1 MSAPVFLAEAGD
13 LGSLAPGDTYLL
25 DGLEGRH
32 AGVVQRRGVG
42 ERIDVVDGAG
52 LRLTCRVT
60 AVQASE
66 VTLQVVSVEREPS
79 DGVSVVLVQ
88 ALAKGDRDELAIEA
102 ATEAGVDAVLPWQ
115 AERSVVV
122 WRGDRAAKSRARWV
136 ATVRAATKQARRA
149 SLPGVGDVVDAKGLA
164 ARTAQVVAAGGTV
177 LVLHEEATLPIAQAA
192 LPALPA
198 LGAGAQEPAAQTPE
212 DSATGS
218 DAPREIL
225 VVVGPEGGISEREC
239 TLLTEAGATLVRLGP
254 HVLRTSTAGPIA
266 VALLSERLGRWA

>member
-66 VTLQVVSVEREPS
+66 VTLEVVSVEREPS

-88 ALAKGDRDELAIEA
+88 ALA
-102 ATEAGVDAVLPWQ
+102 
-115 AERSVVV
+115 
-122 WRGDRAAKSRARWV
+122 
-136 ATVRAATKQARRA
+136 
-149 SLPGVGDVVDAKGLA
+149 
-164 ARTAQVVAAGGTV
+164 
-177 LVLHEEATLPIAQAA
+177 
-192 LPALPA
+192 
-198 LGAGAQEPAAQTPE
+198 
-212 DSATGS
+212 
-218 DAPREIL
+218 
-225 VVVGPEGGISEREC
+225 
-239 TLLTEAGATLVRLGP
+239 
-254 HVLRTSTAGPIA
+254 
-266 VALLSERLGRWA
+266 

>member
-66 VTLQVVSVEREPS
+66 VTLEVVSVEREPS

-198 LGAGAQEPAAQTPE
+198 LGAGAQGPAAQTPE

-218 DAPREIL
+218 DALREIL

>member
-13 LGSLAPGDTYLL
+13 LGSLVPGDTYLL

-66 VTLQVVSVEREPS
+66 VTLEVVSVEREPS
-79 DGVSVVLVQ
+79 DGVSLVLVQ

-177 LVLHEEATLPIAQAA
+177 LVLHEEATLPIAQAV
-192 LPALPA
+192 LPGLPA
-198 LGAGAQEPAAQTPE
+198 LGAGAQGLAARTPE

-239 TLLTEAGATLVRLGP
+239 TLLTESGATLVRLGP

>member
-66 VTLQVVSVEREPS
+66 VTLEVVSVEREPS

-192 LPALPA
+192 LPAL
-198 LGAGAQEPAAQTPE
+198 GAGAQEPAAQTPE

>member
-198 LGAGAQEPAAQTPE
+198 LGAGAQEPAVQTPE

>member
-66 VTLQVVSVEREPS
+66 VTLEVVSVEREPS

-212 DSATGS
+212 DSATDS
-218 DAPREIL
+218 DALREIL

>member
-149 SLPGVGDVVDAKGLA
+149 ALPGVGDVVDAKGLA
-164 ARTAQVVAAGGTV
+164 TRTAQVVAAGGTV
-177 LVLHEEATLPIAQAA
+177 LVLHEEATLPIAQAV

-212 DSATGS
+212 DSSTGS

>member
-66 VTLQVVSVEREPS
+66 VTLEVVSVEREPS

-149 SLPGVGDVVDAKGLA
+149 ALPGVGDVVDAKGLA

-198 LGAGAQEPAAQTPE
+198 LGAGAQEPAVQTPE

>member
-66 VTLQVVSVEREPS
+66 VTLEVVSVEREPS
-79 DGVSVVLVQ
+79 DGVSLVLVQ

-149 SLPGVGDVVDAKGLA
+149 ALPGVGDVVDAKGLA
-164 ARTAQVVAAGGTV
+164 ARSAQVVAAGGTV
-177 LVLHEEATLPIAQAA
+177 LVLHEEATLPIAQAV
-192 LPALPA
+192 LPA
-198 LGAGAQEPAAQTPE
+198 LGAGAQGPAAQTPE

-239 TLLTEAGATLVRLGP
+239 TLLTESGATLVRLGP

>member
-66 VTLQVVSVEREPS
+66 VTLEVVSVEREPS

-149 SLPGVGDVVDAKGLA
+149 ALPGVGDVVDAKGLA

-218 DAPREIL
+218 DALREIL

>member
-66 VTLQVVSVEREPS
+66 VTLEVVSVEREPS

>member
-66 VTLQVVSVEREPS
+66 VTLEVVSVEREPS

-198 LGAGAQEPAAQTPE
+198 LGAGAQELAAQTPE

>member
-66 VTLQVVSVEREPS
+66 VSLEVVSVEREPS

-218 DAPREIL
+218 DALREIL

>member
-149 SLPGVGDVVDAKGLA
+149 ALPGVGDVVDAKGLA

>member
-66 VTLQVVSVEREPS
+66 VTLEVVSVEREPS

-177 LVLHEEATLPIAQAA
+177 LVLHEEATLPIAEAV